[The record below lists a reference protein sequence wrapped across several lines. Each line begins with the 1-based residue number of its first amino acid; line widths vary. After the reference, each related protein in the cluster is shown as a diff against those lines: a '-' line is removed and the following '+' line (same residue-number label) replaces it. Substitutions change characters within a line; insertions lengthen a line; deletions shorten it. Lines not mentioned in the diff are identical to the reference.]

1 MLEGECFM
9 NYEEFKTELQEKIQ
23 ERFLQNIDFVSKM
36 VTLTNET
43 VEGMALKVEGSEGM
57 DVTIYPKSLYEKY
70 ERGISVQKIADY
82 FSKEISFA
90 LAHQPAMPEI
100 TVENAARCV
109 RFSLINKER
118 NKELLE
124 KCPHID
130 VFDMAAVFRWHISDR
145 ESFLVDNVILQELR
159 MTREEM
165 LMIAKKN
172 TEKQKFICEE
182 MTGLMRGLMLSN
194 GIEKEIVDEMI
205 PMVQSPF
212 YVISTENYFDGSAV
226 MLSNTFL
233 QKVANQLNCDE
244 LYIIPSSRHEILVAN
259 PDLPLDSQ
267 ALKEIVQE
275 VNANSKVVSTE
286 DFLSD
291 SVYKYSVKNFTFSV
305 CDSKGLFHDKGTK
318 KDNAK
323 RDSGR

>member
-1 MLEGECFM
+1 M

-57 DVTIYPKSLYEKY
+57 DITIYPKRLYEKY
-70 ERGISVQKIADY
+70 KAGITMPEIAEC
-82 FSKEISFA
+82 FSKEITHA
-90 LAHQPAMPEI
+90 LQNQPAMPEI

-130 VFDMAAVFRWHISDR
+130 VIDMAGVIRWHISEK
-145 ESFLVDNVILQELR
+145 ESFLVDTNVMQKLQ
-159 MTREEM
+159 MTREEL

-172 TEKQKFICEE
+172 TENQKFICEE
-182 MTGLMRGLMLSN
+182 MTGVMREIMLKN
-194 GIEKEIVDEMI
+194 GIEKEVVDEII
-205 PMVQSPF
+205 PMQQTPF
-212 YVISTENYFDGSAV
+212 YVATTENYFDGSAV

-259 PDLPLDSQ
+259 PNLPLDSQ

-275 VNANSKVVSTE
+275 VNADSKVISTE

-291 SVYKYSVKNFTFSV
+291 CVYKYNVKTFTFAI
-305 CDSKGLFHDKGTK
+305 CDSKGLFHDKGIK

-323 RDSGR
+323 RDSGKGRKL

>member
-1 MLEGECFM
+1 M
-9 NYEEFKTELQEKIQ
+9 NYEEFIEDLKEQIQ
-23 ERFLQNIDFVSKM
+23 ERFLQHIEFVSKM
-36 VTLTNET
+36 VDITNEK
-43 VEGMALKVEGSEGM
+43 VDGMALKFEGNEGM
-57 DVTIYPKSLYEKY
+57 DITIYPKRLYEKY
-70 ERGISVQKIADY
+70 KAGITMPEIAEC
-82 FSKEISFA
+82 FSKEITHA
-90 LAHQPAMPEI
+90 LQNQPAMPEI

-130 VFDMAAVFRWHISDR
+130 VFDMAGVIRWYISEK
-145 ESFLVDNVILQELR
+145 ESFLVDTNIMHKLQ
-159 MTREEM
+159 MTREEL

-212 YVISTENYFDGSAV
+212 YVISTENYFEGSAV

-233 QKVANQLNCDE
+233 QKVANQLKCDE

-259 PDLPLDSQ
+259 PNLPLNSQ
-267 ALKEIVQE
+267 ALKDIVME
-275 VNANSKVVSTE
+275 VHEGSQALKAE
-286 DFLSD
+286 DFLSN
-291 SVYKYSVKNFTFSV
+291 SVYKYNAKSFTFSI
-305 CDSKGLFHDKGTK
+305 CDSKGVSHDGKGNK

-323 RDSGR
+323 KDSGKGRKL